1 MRTTIRL
8 DDDLLREAKRA
19 ALESGQTLTALIEG
33 ALRERLARRA
43 QPRKR
48 ERIKLITVGGG
59 GLQPGVD
66 LSNNAAV
73 RDLMD
78 EEDLPH
84 GPFHG

>member
-19 ALESGQTLTALIEG
+19 AMDSGQTLTALIES
-33 ALRERLARRA
+33 ALRERLARRK
-43 QPRKR
+43 QPQKR
-48 ERIKLITVGGG
+48 ERIKLITAPGG
-59 GLQPGVD
+59 GLLPGVD

>member
-8 DDDLLREAKRA
+8 DDDLLREAKQVA
-19 ALESGQTLTALIEG
+19 AESDQTLSALIES
-33 ALRERLARRA
+33 ALRERLVRRR
-43 QPRKR
+43 QRLNRGP
-48 ERIKLITVGGG
+48 IKLITAPGRP
-59 GLQPGVD
+59 LPGVD

-78 EEDLPH
+78 EEDLPY

>member
-8 DDDLLREAKRA
+8 DDELLREAKRA
-19 ALESGQTLTALIEG
+19 AIDNGQTLTSLIES
-33 ALRERLARRA
+33 ALRERLAK
-43 QPRKR
+43 RKQSGGR
-48 ERIKLITVGGG
+48 PRIKLVTGSGVPR
-59 GLQPGVD
+59 PGVE

-78 EEDLPH
+78 EEDLPS